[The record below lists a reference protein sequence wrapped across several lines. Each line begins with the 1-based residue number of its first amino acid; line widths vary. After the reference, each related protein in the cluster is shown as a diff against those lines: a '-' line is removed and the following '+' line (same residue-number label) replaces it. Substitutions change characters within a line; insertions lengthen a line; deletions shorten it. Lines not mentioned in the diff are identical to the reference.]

1 MTVIN
6 NKPVR
11 FGQGRGSRW
20 GFFLSFKAFAW
31 WGPHPYPQSYREYQ
45 PASTAYYPQSYPA
58 TYQYTHSLH
67 TPHLQLSNINNKIIY
82 IKLIQIELIL
92 LLRHVILHLLPLLL
106 LLHLLPQ
113 LLHIFRLVNR
123 RLPLLKNT
131 TNHPIRILLGVNFRL
146 LELAIVVLH
155 HLLIE
160 HLPHLGLYSISLHL
174 LVPHPLIVNLHLLVH
189 CLAYETPL
197 ELHVFESLLTLQ
209 LLVVLED
216 LLVLAEFLVWV
227 DSLVEKL
234 ILVVKV
240 PNLLLPLC

>member
-1 MTVIN
+1 MRSASLSPIL
-6 NKPVR
+6 
-11 FGQGRGSRW
+11 SRISAS
-20 GFFLSFKAFAW
+20 FNCLLS
-31 WGPHPYPQSYREYQ
+31 PIVPSDLSIYPLL
-45 PASTAYYPQSYPA
+45 AYSPLTTFY
-58 TYQYTHSLH
+58 
-67 TPHLQLSNINNKIIY
+67 INNKIIY

-92 LLRHVILHLLPLLL
+92 LLRHIVLHFLPLLL

-216 LLVLAEFLVWV
+216 LLVLAELLVWV